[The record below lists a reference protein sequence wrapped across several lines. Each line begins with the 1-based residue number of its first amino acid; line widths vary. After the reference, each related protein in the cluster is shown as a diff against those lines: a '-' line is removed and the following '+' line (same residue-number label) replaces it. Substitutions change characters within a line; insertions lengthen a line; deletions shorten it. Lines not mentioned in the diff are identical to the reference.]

1 MEFKPFAPMKPMA
14 AERWWPT
21 DINGPPDS
29 TGASEG
35 WRYAYFHG
43 EHRLVIEHGE
53 HISIYETGT
62 GRISGMAQSSGAFP
76 TFRDEDGELIQLS
89 SLKLVS

>member
-14 AERWWPT
+14 AERWWPSEF
-21 DINGPPDS
+21 GGSPDS
-29 TGASEG
+29 SGASEG

-43 EHRLVIEHGE
+43 DHRLVIEHGE
-53 HISIYETGT
+53 HVSVYETGDA
-62 GRISGMAQSSGAFP
+62 RISEMAQSSGTFP
-76 TFRDEDGELIQLS
+76 TFKDEAGRIVQLS

>member
-14 AERWWPT
+14 AERWWPPEL
-21 DINGPPDS
+21 GAAPDS
-29 TGASEG
+29 SGASEG

-43 EHRLVIEHGE
+43 DHRLVIEHGE
-53 HISIYETGT
+53 HVSIYDTGED
-62 GRISGMAQSSGAFP
+62 RISSMAQSSGAFP
-76 TFRDEDGELIQLS
+76 TFKDEAGRIVELA